1 MGRQQLREMK
11 DISELVFYWL
21 PIPNYFWIRNTVVH
35 IVAVKVLCTPFTDEA
50 DGSVYRLVSP
60 RVSCKSVSCS
70 QVLYLTFG
78 PPRELEKQ
86 MNKGTHMH
94 RGTWLITHHRTRRAP
109 RLFLFLS
116 KVFFWLNFCQRHQK
130 GLYFL
135 NRNRGEQNTS
145 IRIVWLWKDV
155 SMVKV
160 GLRWAPKQRTTRFFF
175 LSLLWSFDICWD
187 SSMQIALFGV

>member
-11 DISELVFYWL
+11 DISVPVLYWL

-94 RGTWLITHHRTRRAP
+94 RGTWLITHHRTRPAP

-116 KVFFWLNFCQRHQK
+116 KVFFFGWIFVRDTK
-130 GLYFL
+130 RAYIFWIEI
-135 NRNRGEQNTS
+135 RGEQNTS

-175 LSLLWSFDICWD
+175 YPCCDPLIFIETHQCK
-187 SSMQIALFGV
+187 